1 MAENTASQIDYSVTP
16 EKVTRTPVLNDGSPE
31 DKRQE
36 LLNYFHH
43 TFDQY
48 DLLFETLA
56 CDVAWFEKVIPLRH
70 PLIFYYGHTAAFF
83 INKLMTAKLISERVD
98 PYIESTVAI
107 GVDEM
112 SWDDL
117 DDHNYRWPT
126 AQQVHNYRSKVRALV
141 SSFIQEMP
149 LEIPITWES
158 PAWIIL
164 MGIEH
169 ERIHLETS
177 SVLIRQ
183 LPISHVKPHRNW
195 QPCKELG
202 TAPENKLID
211 IVGRSLCL
219 GKEYDNALYGWDNEY
234 GRFDVDVAPF
244 KASEYLISNHEFKT
258 FMDDGGYDNER
269 WWSDE
274 GWAWAT
280 FSNSLG
286 KARHPEFWVPDGDGF
301 RYRTMLEEIEMPW
314 NWPVDV
320 NCHEAQAFC
329 QWKSEATGK
338 QIQLPSEA
346 EWYCLREAINTDQPW
361 WDIAPGNINLEYWAS
376 SCPVDRFRTGELCDI
391 IGNVWQWTTTPIDG
405 YEGFRIHP
413 CYDDF
418 STPTFDGR
426 HNMIKGGS
434 WISTGNYA
442 IKDSRYAFRRHFF
455 QHAGFRYVES
465 SAIAN
470 TSSNP
475 YETDALVAQ
484 YLAFHFGE
492 IFFGVPNYPEAC
504 ARICHEVTG
513 GTPRTRALDL
523 GCSVGRASFELAR
536 WFQHVDGIDFSARF
550 ISAAAEFQERGKIRY
565 HISTEGELG
574 DFLTAD
580 MTELGLD
587 TIDPQRIHFT
597 QGDACNL
604 KPIYNDYDLI
614 FAGNLID
621 RLNNPAQFLGMIHER
636 IRPGGILVITS
647 PYTWLEEYTPK
658 ENWLGGIRENGESV
672 DTYTGL
678 HRVLSKHFEEVQPP
692 FDIPFVIRETARK
705 FQHSVAQCSVWKRT

>member
-1 MAENTASQIDYSVTP
+1 MDITASTLDNTRANTEAI
-16 EKVTRTPVLNDGSPE
+16 TRTPILNTGTPE
-31 DKRQE
+31 AKRRE
-36 LLNYFHH
+36 LLNYFQA

-48 DLLFETLA
+48 EQLFQTLA
-56 CDVAWFEKVIPLRH
+56 KEDAWFEKAIPLRH

-83 INKLMTAKLISERVD
+83 VNKLMTAKLISERVD

-117 DDHNYRWPT
+117 DDKNYRWPSVK
-126 AQQVHNYRSKVRALV
+126 QVHEYRQKVRAV
-141 SSFIQEMP
+141 VCDFIESMPIEMP
-149 LEIPITWES
+149 IHWES

-183 LPISHVKPHRNW
+183 LPISWVTANDDW
-195 QPCKELG
+195 APCRKSDV
-202 TAPENKLID
+202 APDNRLID
-211 IVGRSLCL
+211 VAGQSLKL
-219 GKEYDNALYGWDNEY
+219 GKDYDNELYGWDNEY
-234 GRFDVDVAPF
+234 GRFEVNVAPF
-244 KASEYLISNHEFKT
+244 KASEFLVSNQEFKT
-258 FMDDGGYDNER
+258 FMDAEGYDTER
-269 WWSDE
+269 WWTDE

-280 FSNSLG
+280 FS
-286 KARHPEFWVPDGDGF
+286 KTRHPEFWVSDGKNY

-329 QWKSEATGK
+329 RWKSEVSGK

-346 EWYCLREAINTDQPW
+346 EWYCLRESIDTDQPYW
-361 WDIAPGNINLEYWAS
+361 NTAPGNINLEYWSS
-376 SCPVDRFRTGELCDI
+376 SCPVDRFRTGNFCDV
-391 IGNVWQWTTTPIDG
+391 IGNVWQWTGTPIDG
-405 YEGFRIHP
+405 YDGFRVHP

-426 HNMIKGGS
+426 HNLIKGGS

-465 SAIAN
+465 TAVTD
-470 TSSNP
+470 TSDNP
-475 YETDALVAQ
+475 YETDELVAQ

-492 IFFGVPNYPEAC
+492 DYFNVTNYPHAC
-504 ARICHEVTG
+504 AQICLEASKSTAQ
-513 GTPRTRALDL
+513 TRALDL
-523 GCSVGRASFELAR
+523 GCSVGRTSFELAR
-536 WFQHVDGIDFSARF
+536 DFQHVDGIDFSARF
-550 ISAAAEFQERGKIRY
+550 ISAAAELQEKGKVRY
-565 HISTEGELG
+565 FIPTEGELG
-574 DFLTAD
+574 DYAVAD
-580 MTELGLD
+580 ITELGFD
-587 TIDPQRIHFT
+587 DIEMGRIRFT

-621 RLNNPAQFLGMIHER
+621 RLNNPTQFLSTIHER
-636 IRPGGILVITS
+636 LRPGGILVITS

-658 ENWLGGIRENGESV
+658 KNWLGGIRENGEAV

-678 HRVLSKHFEEVQPP
+678 QRVLSEHFEEVQAPQ
-692 FDIPFVIRETARK
+692 DVPFVIRETARK
-705 FQHSVAQCSVWKRT
+705 YQHSVAQCTTWKKKE